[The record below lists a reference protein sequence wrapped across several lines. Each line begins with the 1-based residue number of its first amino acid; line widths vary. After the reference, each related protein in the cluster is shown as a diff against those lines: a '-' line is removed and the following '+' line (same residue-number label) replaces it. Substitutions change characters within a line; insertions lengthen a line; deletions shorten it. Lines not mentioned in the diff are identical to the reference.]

1 MLKRPPHEHPFV
13 IEVRE
18 GDKWRPIGNCGFHN
32 LDWRCRSAEVGI
44 MIGEKNYWNRGYGT
58 DAMRLLLKHGF
69 GTLNLN
75 RIYLYVYQN
84 NPRAIRT
91 YEKAGFV
98 HEGVRRQAAYKDGQY
113 IDILMMSV
121 LRSEWQE

>member
-1 MLKRPPHEHPFV
+1 
-13 IEVRE
+13 
-18 GDKWRPIGNCGFHN
+18 
-32 LDWRCRSAEVGI
+32 LD
-44 MIGEKNYWNRGYGT
+44 
-58 DAMRLLLKHGF
+58 
-69 GTLNLN
+69 
-75 RIYLYVYQN
+75 VYQN